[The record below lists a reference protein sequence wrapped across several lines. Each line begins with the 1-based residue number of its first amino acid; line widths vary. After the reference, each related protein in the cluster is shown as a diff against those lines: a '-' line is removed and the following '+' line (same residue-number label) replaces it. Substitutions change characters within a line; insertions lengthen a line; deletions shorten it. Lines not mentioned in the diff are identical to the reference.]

1 MLLIIVT
8 LIENNYYFED
18 LNMSAYPTELP
29 LEQIKSLIS
38 ILRANEVAAK
48 KAEFAHS
55 LWVVQGYAQSKL
67 IGNEDSFVLVSQ
79 SAPCCGGGC
88 DQVTLDEK
96 ALAELEK
103 AAAPDS
109 LSAQAIIDWKTI
121 LKFAA
126 EKLIEYLLSQAL

>member
-8 LIENNYYFED
+8 LIENNYHFED
-18 LNMSAYPTELP
+18 PAMVAYPSELP
-29 LEQIKSLIS
+29 LNEIKSLIT
-38 ILRANEVAAK
+38 ILRANEIAAK

-67 IGNEDSFVLVSQ
+67 IGSDDSFVLVSQ
-79 SAPCCGGGC
+79 AAECCGGSC
-88 DQVTLDEK
+88 ESLDAK
-96 ALAELEK
+96 ALSELEK
-103 AAAPDS
+103 AAASADG